1 MDTHVKLLGGL
12 HVVLGILGLLT
23 AALVGMAFGGAAGLV
38 GASGEPGAS
47 VALPIIGITGTALVV
62 FVIALSLPAVVIGV
76 GLLGL
81 RPWARIAGLVLS
93 TFGLLWV
100 PFGTIVGIY
109 GLWVLLSKG
118 TERLF
123 APPTPVPPSA

>member
-1 MDTHVKLLGGL
+1 METHVKMLGGL

-23 AALVGMAFGGAAGLV
+23 AALLGMAFGGAAGLV
-38 GASGEPGAS
+38 GSSSEPAASI
-47 VALPIIGITGTALVV
+47 ALPLIGITGTALVV
-62 FVIALSLPAVVIGV
+62 FVITLSLPAVVIGV

-81 RPWARIAGLVLS
+81 RHWARIGGLILS
-93 TFGLLWV
+93 TFALLWV

-123 APPTPVPPSA
+123 VRPTPVPPSA

>member
-1 MDTHVKLLGGL
+1 METHVKMLGGL

-23 AALVGMAFGGAAGLV
+23 AALLGMAFGGAAGLV
-38 GASGEPGAS
+38 GASGEPGTS
-47 VALPIIGITGTALVV
+47 IALPLIGITGTALVV
-62 FVIALSLPAVVIGV
+62 FVITLSLPAVVIGV

-81 RPWARIAGLVLS
+81 RHWARIAGLVLS
-93 TFGLLWV
+93 TFALLWV

-118 TERLF
+118 TEQLF
-123 APPTPVPPSA
+123 VRPTPVPPTP